1 MPARAFVPP
10 QSAAL
15 KIEIREPIQ
24 GLIGFTAFRPKI
36 CFRFTE
42 FLLIVSASRLH
53 KRGVAHRHECWARDA
68 MDARAR
74 ATSAAIA
81 DGEIVWSWRPWAGAK
96 SARRIAGD
104 GDYEVTDTGESTK
117 ISVNTIAQ
125 GTPVQR
131 LNLW

>member
-1 MPARAFVPP
+1 
-10 QSAAL
+10 
-15 KIEIREPIQ
+15 
-24 GLIGFTAFRPKI
+24 
-36 CFRFTE
+36 
-42 FLLIVSASRLH
+42 
-53 KRGVAHRHECWARDA
+53 

-96 SARRIAGD
+96 RAGWRRRPFGPDAPRSVRD

-117 ISVNTIAQ
+117 ISVNTIVQ